1 MDISFNI
8 FDVLIRF
15 TYTTFLVVI
24 AAVVT
29 KSVAPDSDEEA
40 DRKAGDHANRVPP
53 AYLGVEGFKQCLGSM
68 EVGGAEM
75 LCKLKERPEDCSD
88 SAWRELHEEGQVGGP
103 KFKGQNC
110 EN

>member
-1 MDISFNI
+1 MI
-8 FDVLIRF
+8 
-15 TYTTFLVVI
+15 YTTFLVVI

-29 KSVAPDSDEEA
+29 KSVAPDSEEEA

-68 EVGGAEM
+68 KVGGAEM
-75 LCKLKERPEDCSD
+75 LCKLNVKPDDCSD

-103 KFKGQNC
+103 KFNGQNC
-110 EN
+110 ED